1 MPNNARVA
9 GILTIISGAFGFFGL
24 VWMLVSIL
32 MMRVMFSTPFTPY
45 GSPFPTEVI
54 TIMTIFYA
62 IIGLFFVLIGVLGIV
77 GGVFALRKRRW
88 GLALAGAIA
97 GTITFF
103 PCGIPAIIFVT
114 LAKPEFSARKPAR
127 RRRK

>member
-1 MPNNARVA
+1 MTNNARIA
-9 GILTIISGAFGFFGL
+9 GILTIVSGAFGFLGL

-32 MMRVMFSTPFTPY
+32 MMRVMFSTPDLFY
-45 GSPFPTEVI
+45 GAPFPAELV

-62 IIGLFFVLIGVLGIV
+62 VIGIFFVLLGVLGVV
-77 GGVFALRKRRW
+77 GGVFALKKKRW

-103 PCGIPAIIFVT
+103 PCGIPAIIFIS
-114 LAKPEFSARKPAR
+114 LAKPEFSAKKTAR
-127 RRRK
+127 RRRR